1 MTSSSLDADIRSLPA
16 LAQALADPQTS
27 LIILRPDGHWHL
39 EQAGTLSFQ
48 NTPLLPAT
56 VNRILEHLD
65 ARGPSSCLTRWWIQP
80 LPGSPQPFAL
90 LTPRPDI
97 ALCPLAQNTREL
109 LRPRLSSPING
120 LIFSPTAPPR
130 QSLLLWLTTRLPREL
145 LLYVSPV
152 PPIAPSSV
160 PLIHLQP
167 PHDPHSRAHLARLAH
182 SASALMWDAPID
194 AADLPLLYAPHS
206 PSHRWLA
213 TDLDLLPARLRD
225 AILPHNH
232 LQIGL
237 RADHNTATITYLA
250 SHRPEGWATLLDLE
264 SRDLP
269 AEMPSPARST
279 SEHTSPLTHT
289 HPTRAEIS
297 PATILQSGEIDLD
310 ALLGDPLDRQAT
322 LQNISSPNLQ
332 GERLDRALSHLQA
345 DVDIDALEIPE
356 VELDQLRQTV
366 ESDVAL
372 DSLRELRAQS
382 LHDAI
387 DRSDDTTD
395 DTPIEATD
403 EIDVPEAIARL
414 HHQRASK
421 D

>member
-16 LAQALADPQTS
+16 LTKALGNPQTS
-27 LIILRPDGHWHL
+27 MVILRPDGHWHL
-39 EQAGTLSFQ
+39 EQGSTLAFQ
-48 NTPLLPAT
+48 NTPLLPTT

-65 ARGPSSCLTRWWIQP
+65 AHGPSSCLSRWWIQP

-97 ALCPLAQNTREL
+97 ALCPLTQNTREL

-120 LIFSPTAPPR
+120 LIFSPTALPR
-130 QSLLLWLTTRLPREL
+130 QSLLLWLTTRLPHEL

-167 PHDPHSRAHLARLAH
+167 PHDPHSRAHLARLAN
-182 SASALMWDAPID
+182 SASALMWDAPLE
-194 AADLPLLYAPHS
+194 AADLPLLYSPHS
-206 PSHRWLA
+206 PGHRWLA
-213 TDLDLLPARLRD
+213 TDLDLLPTRHKD
-225 AILPHNH
+225 AILPHID

-237 RADHNTATITYLA
+237 QAKNNTAAITFLA
-250 SHRPEGWATLLDLE
+250 TRRPEGWATLLDLE
-264 SRDLP
+264 ERDVAASFP
-269 AEMPSPARST
+269 IPTNRANDP
-279 SEHTSPLTHT
+279 TSPLTHT

-297 PATILQSGEIDLD
+297 TAAILQSGEIDLD
-310 ALLGDPLDRQAT
+310 VLSGDPLDRQET
-322 LQNISSPNLQ
+322 LQNITAPNLQ
-332 GERLDRALSHLQA
+332 GERLDRTLSHLKA
-345 DVDIDALEIPE
+345 DVDIDAIEIPDI
-356 VELDQLRQTV
+356 ELDQLRQTV
-366 ESDVAL
+366 ESKVAL

-382 LHDAI
+382 LH
-387 DRSDDTTD
+387 RTDDTTD

-414 HHQRASK
+414 HHQRSSK
-421 D
+421 E